1 MLSARN
7 RWVRQIASHVAVRL
21 GKAAHRVQSV
31 ADADAQAG
39 TQPKV
44 VAHVMQRS
52 VLIALLKGVERHDGC
67 VRQRLCG
74 VVPHAALYRPGGLVW
89 YAYRACE
96 ICLLS
101 PSPGPRCPVP
111 LW

>member
-1 MLSARN
+1 MKSEQVAVLSARN

-74 VVPHAALYRPGGLVW
+74 VVPHAALYRPGGLVV
-89 YAYRACE
+89 RIPCM
-96 ICLLS
+96 
-101 PSPGPRCPVP
+101 
-111 LW
+111 